1 MFLTLVSAFGISLIV
16 VLATMPL
23 LISYLHKIN
32 YNQTVSEYSLEEYKQ
47 KQKTPTMGGIVFVLA
62 PLAVTL
68 LLQPGAIRDLQAMIV
83 MLAYVGYGLIGF
95 LDDYIIVI
103 RQNNEGLKPQYK
115 FFLQLVLAVLFFF
128 MYRQNASTDVILPF
142 LEWVIPLGGLYMLL
156 VFFMFTGAS
165 NAVNLTDG
173 MDGLAAGCSFLAFAP
188 FVMFALQQDKLVIAT
203 FIMAVMGSLLG
214 FLKYNSHPAK
224 IFMGDTGSLA
234 LGGALAAVGMIL
246 KQEIAV
252 VVIGGV
258 FVWETLCVIIQISS
272 VKLRGKRVF
281 RYTPIH
287 YSFVLGGMRET
298 QVVVMFWILQ
308 LVCTVAGFL
317 IGVL

>member
-1 MFLTLVSAFGISLIV
+1 MLGEGQI
-16 VLATMPL
+16 
-23 LISYLHKIN
+23 YLSFVKIEFHH
-32 YNQTVSEYSLEEYKQ
+32 YWRS
-47 KQKTPTMGGIVFVLA
+47 
-62 PLAVTL
+62 
-68 LLQPGAIRDLQAMIV
+68 D
-83 MLAYVGYGLIGF
+83 VGVNRA
-95 LDDYIIVI
+95 D
-103 RQNNEGLKPQYK
+103 
-115 FFLQLVLAVLFFF
+115 
-128 MYRQNASTDVILPF
+128 IL
-142 LEWVIPLGGLYMLL
+142 G
-156 VFFMFTGAS
+156 
-165 NAVNLTDG
+165 
-173 MDGLAAGCSFLAFAP
+173 GLAAGCSFLAFAP
-188 FVMFALQQDKLVIAT
+188 FVMFALQQDKLAIAT

-298 QVVVMFWILQ
+298 QVVLMFWILQ

>member
-1 MFLTLVSAFGISLIV
+1 MAS
-16 VLATMPL
+16 
-23 LISYLHKIN
+23 
-32 YNQTVSEYSLEEYKQ
+32 
-47 KQKTPTMGGIVFVLA
+47 
-62 PLAVTL
+62 
-68 LLQPGAIRDLQAMIV
+68 V
-83 MLAYVGYGLIGF
+83 MAW
-95 LDDYIIVI
+95 
-103 RQNNEGLKPQYK
+103 
-115 FFLQLVLAVLFFF
+115 
-128 MYRQNASTDVILPF
+128 AS
-142 LEWVIPLGGLYMLL
+142 
-156 VFFMFTGAS
+156 GAS
-165 NAVNLTDG
+165 K
-173 MDGLAAGCSFLAFAP
+173 S
-188 FVMFALQQDKLVIAT
+188 T